1 MYYTVTFN
9 PSLDYIIFVDNFKY
23 SSLNR
28 SKEEYIVPGGKGI
41 NVSIVLKN
49 LGKDTKA
56 FAFTAGY
63 TGDMLKLMVADKGV
77 ELISIPVDNGQ
88 TRINVKLKNGK
99 ETEINGKGP
108 NITKAELNKL
118 YLMID
123 EKLTKD
129 DYLILSGNVSSSLS
143 KDVYKELLDI
153 ANKHKTKCIID
164 AEGELL
170 TQALPLKPFLIKP
183 NKEELSMV
191 FNTEIKSNEDVI
203 KYSKKLQEMGA
214 KNVLVSLG
222 EDGAILIADGN
233 KIYMHKAPKGIVKN
247 SVGAGDSM
255 VAGFI
260 SALEDSHDYNYALLC
275 GIAAGSATAF
285 SGFLATNEKIK
296 EIIKNM
302 VVYEK
307 CNS

>member
-63 TGDMLKLMVADKGV
+63 TGDMLKLMVADKGI

-88 TRINVKLKNGK
+88 TRINVKLKSGK
-99 ETEINGKGP
+99 ESEINGKGP

-118 YLMID
+118 YLIID

-129 DYLILSGNVSSSLS
+129 DYLILSGNVSSSLP
-143 KDVYKELLDI
+143 KDVYRKLLAI
-153 ANKHKTKCIID
+153 ANKHSARCVID

-183 NKEELSMV
+183 NKEEIAMI
-191 FNTEIKSNEDVI
+191 FNTEIKSNDDVI
-203 KYSKKLQEMGA
+203 KYAKKLQEMGA
-214 KNVLVSLG
+214 ENVLISLG
-222 EDGAILIADGN
+222 GEGAVLLSDDN
-233 KIYMHKAPKGIVKN
+233 KVYISPAPKGNVKN

-255 VAGFI
+255 VAGFLC
-260 SALEDSHDYNYALLC
+260 SLDDTHDYNYALLC

-296 EIIKNM
+296 EMAMSQQTVDK
-302 VVYEK
+302 
-307 CNS
+307 